1 MTCLPDGQP
10 LAVALAAWLAFAL
23 LAILLPAV
31 AVLRLLRLRVDPAVV
46 IPLGLA
52 LCAGASWLSLA
63 SGAGGLF
70 PALVLALDAT
80 LLWRPRAGWR
90 LADGPRLRGALWPSA
105 ALLLL
110 FAATQFRFN
119 RCEPDGSFALDP
131 LERVDT
137 AFHVAVTW
145 EVSHGLPPQVPG
157 LAGVPMRYHYGP
169 HLVRAAALRWA
180 GTHPY
185 DALAR
190 FDLALWAVAL
200 VLALRSAAWL
210 LGAPRLVV
218 RLAGWTPLL
227 GDLGYLLVPLLGI
240 SFWSELL
247 LTSVQLSLFFA
258 NPVIPAVA
266 LAVGVLAGLQRARLG
281 QGRGWLA
288 VAALLGLALP
298 TFKIFLAAQLLLG
311 LGLAFL
317 LCREERRALVLVA
330 APCAV
335 VVAVLVLGHQLDST
349 GTSLL
354 PLGPGRALLARIGL
368 VSPDWGGQLA
378 WSGVWLALGLGL
390 RAFGLLPA
398 WRALRGPAAG
408 VALAVLALSGW
419 PLRLLLRIIPDGTFD
434 EGAYFVVHSAVFLW
448 VFALVGLVARA
459 WESRRPGLVLGLAF
473 ALSLPNTVQLVA
485 ARLATPAERV
495 PPEVLEAT
503 RALAR
508 VSAPGEVVLQTPFS
522 RWPPPPLVFAGRRLA
537 YTEYLPY
544 MLQFAPVRFSA
555 ERERQVRRF
564 FKTGDPRE
572 ARELAAGLGA
582 RLVCVYGRAPEPGVR
597 AILRPVFERD
607 GVGVYEL
614 AGP

>member
-10 LAVALAAWLAFAL
+10 GLLAAVAWLAFAL
-23 LAILLPAV
+23 LGVLLPAV
-31 AVLRLLRLRVDPAVV
+31 AVLRLLRLRLDPGVV
-46 IPLGLA
+46 IPLGLT
-52 LCAGASWLSLA
+52 LCAGASWASLA
-63 SGAGGLF
+63 SGAGWLF

-90 LADGPRLRGALWPSA
+90 LAEGPRLRGALWPSA

-145 EVSHGLPPQVPG
+145 EVSLGLPPQVPG

-180 GTHPY
+180 GLHPY

-227 GDLGYLLVPLLGI
+227 GDLGYLLVPLFGI
-240 SFWSELL
+240 SYWSELL
-247 LTSVQLSLFFA
+247 LTGLNLSLFFA

-266 LAVGVLAGLQRARLG
+266 LSVGLLAGLQRARLG
-281 QGRGWLA
+281 QGRAWLA
-288 VAALLGLALP
+288 VAAALGLALP
-298 TFKIFLAAQLLLG
+298 LFKIFLAAQLLLG

-317 LCREERRALVLVA
+317 LCREERRALALVA
-330 APCAV
+330 APCALA
-335 VVAVLVLGHQLDST
+335 VAVLVLGHQLDST
-349 GTSLL
+349 GTALA
-354 PLGPGRALLARIGL
+354 PLGPGRDLLARFGL
-368 VSPDWGGQLA
+368 VSPDWAGQLS
-378 WSGVWLALGLGL
+378 WSLVWLAVGLGL
-390 RAFGLLPA
+390 RAFGLMPA
-398 WRALRGPAAG
+398 LRALRGPSPG

-419 PLRLLLRIIPDGTFD
+419 PVRLLFRIVPDGTFD
-434 EGAYFVVHSAVFLW
+434 EGAYFSVHSGVFLW
-448 VFALVGLVARA
+448 IFALVGLVARA
-459 WESRRPGLVLGLAF
+459 WESRRPWLLLAAAA
-473 ALSLPNTVQLVA
+473 ALSLPNTAQFLA

-503 RALAR
+503 RVLAR

-544 MLQFAPVRFSA
+544 MRQFAPARVWA

-564 FKTGDPRE
+564 FKTSDPAE
-572 ARELAAGLGA
+572 ARGLAAALGA
-582 RLVCVYGRAPEPGVR
+582 RLVCVFGRAPEPEVR
-597 AILRPVFERD
+597 AVLRPVFERG